1 MIHRQRIWCT
11 LLAAAMPIIG
21 LGAPAA
27 RQEYVNAM
35 NAKPDAGRGG
45 LLFATCAA
53 CHGPDGGGTVDGNV
67 PRIAGQHRQVIVKQ
81 ITDYRHA
88 RRGDPRM
95 EYIADKHV
103 LKDAQAIADVAQ
115 FISALEPQT
124 PAGTGRGDALE
135 LGRQIYLG
143 RCSACHR
150 RSGEGDAQAIAPRL
164 AGQHYAYLLRQSNDA
179 LEGRRPEL
187 ASTHNQ
193 LLRDLERAGLQALA
207 DVLSRADRTEGQDRR

>member
-1 MIHRQRIWCT
+1 
-11 LLAAAMPIIG
+11 
-21 LGAPAA
+21 
-27 RQEYVNAM
+27 
-35 NAKPDAGRGG
+35 
-45 LLFATCAA
+45 
-53 CHGPDGGGTVDGNV
+53 
-67 PRIAGQHRQVIVKQ
+67 
-81 ITDYRHA
+81 
-88 RRGDPRM
+88 
-95 EYIADKHV
+95 
-103 LKDAQAIADVAQ
+103 
-115 FISALEPQT
+115 
-124 PAGTGRGDALE
+124 AGTGRGDALE